1 MCGPGSSRHVTQDDT
16 LSRYSR
22 ARVKFDAFRAE
33 VLAAEAR
40 SEPADRIGKIK
51 FNRDEAEMEMMKMQ
65 QRAGFKLHACRQKR
79 DEEISAAV
87 RQPRRAIRMP
97 RVMSCRSVVAQGRG
111 GLLTSV
117 CCPAC
122 SCLSGLRA
130 HTMVVWWPPQLAAH
144 WAQTSQL
151 LASGAAVCRSFY
163 DDRERAFAAQSAGA
177 RE

>member
-65 QRAGFKLHACRQKR
+65 QRAGFKLHACR
-79 DEEISAAV
+79 
-87 RQPRRAIRMP
+87 
-97 RVMSCRSVVAQGRG
+97 
-111 GLLTSV
+111 
-117 CCPAC
+117 
-122 SCLSGLRA
+122 
-130 HTMVVWWPPQLAAH
+130 
-144 WAQTSQL
+144 
-151 LASGAAVCRSFY
+151 
-163 DDRERAFAAQSAGA
+163 
-177 RE
+177 